1 MAAKRGTAAIAP
13 PVVLGAKRRIS
24 AAADDKS
31 LAPLKSLSELLTS
44 LNMSNGVT
52 MKTIAAQA
60 GVTQATV
67 SMSLAN
73 NPRIPLTTR
82 ERIQAIS
89 RKLGYHPNPYVS
101 TLMRIRRQGKPL
113 KDKPALALVC
123 AQRSADG
130 WRNHPAPTIRQ
141 MRDGALERATYRGYR
156 AQEFWLHRDDMSNER
171 FSEMLHARGI
181 QGMLIS
187 PLAEGAP
194 PPALHWEYFAAV
206 SLSVPLP
213 NLTLTTVCNDHYFSS
228 LQAVRECH
236 ARGYRRP
243 GLVLRQ
249 AHQHRFQGRWE
260 AGFLMAGQ
268 MLPELKLTAPLY
280 VGDPSDP
287 AAFVR
292 WLKREKPDVIIAP
305 SSDVVPDLV
314 GTLQRNGWRIPEN
327 IGLAI
332 LACPERGAS
341 VSGIYQN
348 GHMIGALAVDTL
360 ISLVERHECGLP
372 AQATTLMV
380 EGQWNEGKTLRTLAK
395 I

>member
-1 MAAKRGTAAIAP
+1 
-13 PVVLGAKRRIS
+13 V
-24 AAADDKS
+24 
-31 LAPLKSLSELLTS
+31 
-44 LNMSNGVT
+44 SNGVT

-73 NPRIPLTTR
+73 NPRIPPTTR
-82 ERIQAIS
+82 ERIQAIA

-123 AQRSADG
+123 GQRTADG

-141 MRDGALERATYRGYR
+141 MRDGAFERATFRGYR

-181 QGMLIS
+181 QGLLIG
-187 PLAEGAP
+187 PLAEGDP
-194 PPALHWEYFAAV
+194 TPALHWAYFAGV

-213 NLTLTTVCNDHYFSS
+213 ALNITTVCNDHYFSS

-236 ARGYRRP
+236 RRGYRRP
-243 GLVLRQ
+243 GLVLRK

-260 AGFLMAGQ
+260 AGFLIARQ
-268 MLPELKLTAPLY
+268 MLPEIEATLPLY
-280 VGDPSDP
+280 VDDWQNEERI
-287 AAFVR
+287 FR
-292 WLKREKPDVIIAP
+292 WLKKEQPDVLITPA
-305 SSDVVPDLV
+305 SDVLPAMLARA
-314 GTLQRNGWRIPEN
+314 GMRIPED
-327 IGLAI
+327 IGFAM
-332 LACPERGAS
+332 LACPQLGDS
-341 VSGIYQN
+341 FSGVYQN

-360 ISLVERHECGLP
+360 ISLVERHERGLP
-372 AQATTLMV
+372 TQATTLMV
-380 EGQWNEGKTLRTLAK
+380 EGQWNEGKTLRRLP
-395 I
+395 